1 MKIMV
6 TSFKRSHACIATLS
20 APNPAAGHRQPTPLQ
35 RLPDTHRQVRGSLRW
50 GPFFWVLVHKV
61 LLCPASVCFPALCK
75 FWQLCDGVN
84 GDLLQEGLCCI
95 WYCCTQSL
103 CPWGWPPLSR
113 TSTGDTQTQFCLS
126 LCGVPGS
133 WLSQGLFEPS
143 EISGRNGA
151 YAKCELAPPTIL
163 LGLLLYPWIWGISSQ
178 PLQYLWSYWDFS
190 DLRLEVSPYGQS
202 SEVQPLFLTL
212 EVGYIFLAAHCSS
225 MSQPPLALTYLFA
238 FNLSTD
244 SFNVNQ

>member
-1 MKIMV
+1 MHVLLHSVPPTLQQATANPRLSRDSRIPTGKSGEVSGGVLSSGSWCTRFCCALQVSVSQPCVSSGSSVMGLMA
-6 TSFKRSHACIATLS
+6 TSSKRAYAVSDTAAPRASVPEADPRWAVPPQETLKHS
-20 APNPAAGHRQPTPLQ
+20 S
-35 RLPDTHRQVRGSLRW
+35 VSVSVGSP
-50 GPFFWVLVHKV
+50 GPGAHKV
-61 LLCPASVCFPALCK
+61 
-75 FWQLCDGVN
+75 
-84 GDLLQEGLCCI
+84 
-95 WYCCTQSL
+95 
-103 CPWGWPPLSR
+103 
-113 TSTGDTQTQFCLS
+113 CLS
-126 LCGVPGS
+126 L
-133 WLSQGLFEPS
+133 LS
-143 EISGRNGA
+143 ISGRNGA

-163 LGLLLYPWIWGISSQ
+163 LGLLLYPWMWGISSQ

-212 EVGYIFLAAHCSS
+212 EVGYLFLAAHCSS